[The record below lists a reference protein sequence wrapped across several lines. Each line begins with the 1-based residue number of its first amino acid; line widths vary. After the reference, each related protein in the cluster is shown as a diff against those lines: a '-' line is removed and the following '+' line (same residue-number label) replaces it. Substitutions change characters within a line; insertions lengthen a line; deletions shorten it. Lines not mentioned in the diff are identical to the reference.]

1 MKPISRDEDR
11 LWEEHL
17 YREEPDADFT
27 LKVMQKLDG
36 VSMENGEDEHPF
48 VKKSKRAHWMLDGYR
63 CSGSCDLCRR
73 GLVCF
78 RDEQQSQHNPR

>member
-48 VKKSKRAHWMLDGYR
+48 VK
-63 CSGSCDLCRR
+63 
-73 GLVCF
+73 
-78 RDEQQSQHNPR
+78 NPRERIGCAGRLSLQRQL

>member
-17 YREEPDADFT
+17 YREEPDEDFT

-36 VSMENGEDEHPF
+36 VSMERDEDQYPF
-48 VKKSKRAHWMLDGYR
+48 VK
-63 CSGSCDLCRR
+63 
-73 GLVCF
+73 
-78 RDEQQSQHNPR
+78 NP

>member
-11 LWEEHL
+11 MWEEHL

-36 VSMENGEDEHPF
+36 VSMESGEDQHPF
-48 VKKSKRAHWMLDGYR
+48 EK
-63 CSGSCDLCRR
+63 
-73 GLVCF
+73 
-78 RDEQQSQHNPR
+78 NP